1 MSVKACIDRAT
12 CPGEQ
17 LLLNKLY
24 KDYKELIRKKKKH
37 ISINKTL
44 EAVEF
49 SRKHDLKHFKMISP
63 L

>member
-24 KDYKELIRKKKKH
+24 KDYKELITNKL
-37 ISINKTL
+37 ISMNKAL